1 MRQYDAESE
10 ALRKLL
16 QSREGQQAMGSMKQL
31 DANDIRRKI
40 GSVDTEAA
48 AKKLEELNL
57 GAAADRLRHTSKE
70 DIVKALTSNPE
81 LLEKLRSLF

>member
-81 LLEKLRSLF
+81 LLERLRSLF